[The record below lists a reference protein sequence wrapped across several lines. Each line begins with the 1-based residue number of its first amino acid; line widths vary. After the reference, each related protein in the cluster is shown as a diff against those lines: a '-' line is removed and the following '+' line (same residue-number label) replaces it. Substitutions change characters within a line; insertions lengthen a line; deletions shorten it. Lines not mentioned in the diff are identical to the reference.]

1 MIESHATYCP
11 RDPETETNLR
21 CGRCS
26 ELICP
31 NCLVQTDV
39 GSRCSDCARIRTSP
53 MFQASSGELGKA
65 ILAGLGTAV
74 GLSLLAGVVVVLFQ
88 IPFFGIIIVGAIGW
102 AVGEV
107 VYRASGY
114 KQSRALQWVA
124 GLSVLSSFLI
134 PNEWDTASFERY
146 WVHLDYLRMGY
157 QSWHTISYGL
167 PVEPFMKTIQGCWH
181 VPFIIK

>member
-65 ILAGLGTAV
+65 ILAGLGTAI
-74 GLSLLAGVVVVLFQ
+74 GLSLLAGAVVVLFQ

-124 GLSVLSSFLI
+124 GLSVLSSFGILTMFGGWGAVIGLI
-134 PNEWDTASFERY
+134 IGTYYAIQRVKPPRGAS
-146 WVHLDYLRMGY
+146 
-157 QSWHTISYGL
+157 
-167 PVEPFMKTIQGCWH
+167 
-181 VPFIIK
+181 

>member
-1 MIESHATYCP
+1 MCSAVPMIESHATYCP

-65 ILAGLGTAV
+65 ILAGLGTAI
-74 GLSLLAGVVVVLFQ
+74 GLSLLAGAVVVLFQ

-134 PNEWDTASFERY
+134 LTIFGDFTAI
-146 WVHLDYLRMGY
+146 L
-157 QSWHTISYGL
+157 GL
-167 PVEPFMKTIQGCWH
+167 IIGTYYAIQRVKPPRGAS
-181 VPFIIK
+181 